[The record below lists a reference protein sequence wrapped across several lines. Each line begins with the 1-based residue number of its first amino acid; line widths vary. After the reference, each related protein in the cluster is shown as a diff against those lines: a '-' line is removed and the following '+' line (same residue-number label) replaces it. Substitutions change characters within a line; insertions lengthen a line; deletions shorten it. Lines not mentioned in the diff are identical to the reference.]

1 MHRLKFLSKLAEPC
15 VLDGDVSSVSTRLK
29 LVLQL
34 HKPIE
39 EHKDFSEI
47 SGVKDSIETIN
58 FSEI

>member
-1 MHRLKFLSKLAEPC
+1 M
-15 VLDGDVSSVSTRLK
+15 SSVSTRLK

-34 HKPIE
+34 HELIE
-39 EHKDFSEI
+39 EHNDFSEV